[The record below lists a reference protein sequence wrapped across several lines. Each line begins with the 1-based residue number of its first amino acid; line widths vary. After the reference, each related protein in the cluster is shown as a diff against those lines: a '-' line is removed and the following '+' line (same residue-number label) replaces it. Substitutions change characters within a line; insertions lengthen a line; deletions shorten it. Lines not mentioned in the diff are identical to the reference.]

1 MNVTR
6 SRSRW
11 IIWSFV
17 AAGLLLFVLANA
29 HLIYVAFQSQPDCVG
44 HLKERASESGQYRA
58 AKSAC

>member
-1 MNVTR
+1 MTATR

-11 IIWSFV
+11 LVWSLV

-29 HLIYVAFQSQPDCVG
+29 HLIYVAFQSQPACVG

-58 AKSAC
+58 AKSEC